1 MSTSTLDL
9 DAAADRGAD
18 DRPHIGIV
26 GAGIL
31 GTSLALR
38 LSQAGARVT
47 LLERAPSPGGLAG
60 AMDFGGHKVD
70 RFYHV
75 IVPSDERML
84 ALTEELGLT
93 DQLSFHPVGVGFF
106 IDGEMHPFNGIGD
119 FARFSPL
126 SVAGRARLAS
136 FVLRCQLRRDYA
148 SLEDVRLHDWLRKT
162 CGREVFER
170 IWQPLLNSRFDSKHD
185 ELPATYLWARTNR
198 MRSARQGKGEGEK
211 MGALRG
217 GHETLVL
224 AAAERARE
232 LGADIRLGAGVETLL
247 QDDSGAV
254 RGVMVDGEPMRFDQT
269 IVTLQP
275 PALRHLLPESMQGL
289 LGAYPQRYLGCVC
302 LVLKLNRSLTPYYS
316 INICDETPITTVVET
331 SHVVGTEHTNGLRLA
346 YLPKYCESSAA
357 EFTEDDESLYRRFT
371 EMLKKMVPDFD
382 ETKDVVDWTVQRAPL
397 VEPVHARG
405 HEPRVAPVW
414 PDGYEGLGLACASQ
428 IYPRLLNGESVLR
441 MAEEVAGEALQRA
454 VMTRPASAA

>member
-1 MSTSTLDL
+1 MAAPSTVSPG
-9 DAAADRGAD
+9 RGAGVD
-18 DRPHIGIV
+18 ERPHVGIV

-31 GTSLALR
+31 GTALALR
-38 LSQAGARVT
+38 LTQAGVRVT
-47 LLERAPSPGGLAG
+47 LLERAPTPGGLAG
-60 AMDFGGHKVD
+60 AMDFGGHRVD

-93 DQLSFHPVGVGFF
+93 DRLSFHPVGVGFF
-106 IDGEMHPFNGIGD
+106 IDGEMHPFNGVGD

-126 SVAGRARLAS
+126 SIAGRARLAS
-136 FVLRCQLRRDYA
+136 FVVRCQLRKDYA
-148 SLEDVRLHDWLRKT
+148 ALEDVALHDWLRST
-162 CGREVFER
+162 CGREVYER
-170 IWQPLLNSRFDSKHD
+170 IWLPLLNSRFDSDHE

-224 AAAERARE
+224 AAADRARE
-232 LGADIRLGAGVETLL
+232 LGAEIRLGAGVEALV
-247 QDDSGAV
+247 QDGSGAV
-254 RGVMVDGEPMRFDQT
+254 AGVQVDGEALEFDQT

-275 PALRHLLPESMQGL
+275 PALRRMLPDSMHGL
-289 LGAYPQRYLGCVC
+289 LGAYPQRFLGVVC

-316 INICDETPITTVVET
+316 INICDPTPITTVVET
-331 SHVVGTEHTNGLRLA
+331 SHVVGTEHTDGLRLA
-346 YLPKYCESSAA
+346 YLPKYCEARA
-357 EFTEDDESLYRRFT
+357 PEFSEDDESVYERFT
-371 EMLKKMVPDFD
+371 EMLRKMVPDFSD
-382 ETKDVVDWTVQRAPL
+382 SDVVDWTVQRAPL

-414 PDGYEGLGLACASQ
+414 PEGIDRLALASASQ

-441 MAEEVAGEALQRA
+441 MAEEVAAETLERVRA
-454 VMTRPASAA
+454 RRAG